1 MKHMS
6 NTINSTNPAT
16 VDNEFVNP
24 EQWSV
29 SEDKYTIKYEL
40 LYSLNPYFEEYELW
54 EYGIRCE
61 LYNQNFEL
69 LNDSVVRNV
78 SKDKAY
84 VYSIIDLLIKHKVFP
99 VHLNDVISDKLIED
113 TCYTS

>member
-6 NTINSTNPAT
+6 NTNKTINPAT

-29 SEDKYTIKYEL
+29 SEDKYILKYEL
-40 LYSLNPYFEEYELW
+40 LYSVNPYFEEYELW

-61 LYNQNFEL
+61 LYNENKEL
-69 LNDSVVRNV
+69 LNDSVVNHV

-84 VYSIIDLLIKHKVFP
+84 VNSVINLLLKHKVFP
-99 VHLNDVISDKLIED
+99 VHLEDVVSDKLIED
-113 TCYTS
+113 TCYAS